1 MMTAPAALAARL
13 RARSRLLLVLP
24 LFGALVLIVGGLTTA
39 SAQLGPPGT
48 PSPVP
53 TRTATATAGPVIAT
67 TMPARPTQ
75 QSTATAPAA
84 QKPTSAQQPA
94 AAQKPAAARQPS
106 PAQQPVNTAPSRVA
120 LPNTGTGGLA
130 GPASTEQG
138 AAQLLAIVG
147 AAIVLAAGGWC
158 AARGASSRKHDRTD
172 A

>member
-53 TRTATATAGPVIAT
+53 TRTATATAAPAIAT

-94 AAQKPAAARQPS
+94 AAQKPAAA
-106 PAQQPVNTAPSRVA
+106 QQPVNTAPSRVA

-130 GPASTEQG
+130 GPASTEQS

>member
-53 TRTATATAGPVIAT
+53 TRTATATAAPAIAT

-75 QSTATAPAA
+75 QPTATAPAA

-94 AAQKPAAARQPS
+94 AAQKPAA
-106 PAQQPVNTAPSRVA
+106 AQQPVNTAPSRVA

>member
-94 AAQKPAAARQPS
+94 AAQKPAAA
-106 PAQQPVNTAPSRVA
+106 QQPVNTAPSRVA

-130 GPASTEQG
+130 GPASTEQS

>member
-24 LFGALVLIVGGLTTA
+24 LFGALVLIVGGPTTA

-94 AAQKPAAARQPS
+94 AAQKPAAA
-106 PAQQPVNTAPSRVA
+106 QQPVNTAPSRVA

-130 GPASTEQG
+130 GPASTEQS

>member
-94 AAQKPAAARQPS
+94 AAQKPAAA
-106 PAQQPVNTAPSRVA
+106 QQPVNTAPSRVA
-120 LPNTGTGGLA
+120 LPNTGTGALA
-130 GPASTEQG
+130 GPASTEQS

>member
-53 TRTATATAGPVIAT
+53 TRTATATAAPAIAT

-75 QSTATAPAA
+75 QPTATAPAA

-94 AAQKPAAARQPS
+94 AAQKPAAA
-106 PAQQPVNTAPSRVA
+106 QQPVNTVPSRVA

-130 GPASTEQG
+130 GPASAQQG

>member
-94 AAQKPAAARQPS
+94 AAQKPAAA
-106 PAQQPVNTAPSRVA
+106 QQPVNTAPSRVA